1 MGADNYPKK
10 TDLPYA
16 QETLLIPKKITNCRV
31 EPNNRKKHMSG
42 FDRFVLTLAMF
53 RMTWIMRR
61 AVVESNPDVGSSRN
75 SKDGSTRISCPMLT
89 RFLSPPET
97 PRRNGPP
104 MIVSR
109 HLIRR
114 KEDKNHPLPPANKYT
129 NKGMNNV
136 TRIKI

>member
-1 MGADNYPKK
+1 
-10 TDLPYA
+10 
-16 QETLLIPKKITNCRV
+16 
-31 EPNNRKKHMSG
+31 MSG
-42 FDRFVLTLAMF
+42 FDGLLLTLAMF

-61 AVVESNPDVGSSRN
+61 AVVESNLDVGSSRN

-97 PRRNGPP
+97 LRRNGPP

-114 KEDKNHPLPPANKYT
+114 VEDKNHALPPADKST

-136 TRIKI
+136 TKIKI

>member
-1 MGADNYPKK
+1 
-10 TDLPYA
+10 
-16 QETLLIPKKITNCRV
+16 
-31 EPNNRKKHMSG
+31 MSG
-42 FDRFVLTLAMF
+42 FDGLLLTLAMF

-97 PRRNGPP
+97 LRRNGPP

-114 KEDKNHPLPPANKYT
+114 VEDKNHALPPADKST

-136 TRIKI
+136 TKIKI